1 MKLIR
6 TIIFILLAVNLLS
19 GCMTYQYVNL
29 VSVEKEDSVKNRA
42 DQPDSLE
49 ISYEFSGNGGFVSI
63 HIANHSERPLLLD
76 KAKSSVIHD
85 DYSVPF
91 WSGQSEINAESTTTR
106 SIWVDGESSSTTTG
120 TLSAEPEMLFI
131 PPHSKAILSG
141 PQIEQEFFALPPKQQ
156 LTKIPIGLSFG
167 YMCTY
172 NEQQSP
178 GYYRIFLTLVYH
190 DSPERPFYI
199 DKTYRVADITRTSVP
214 PLDSSDSTQQQFYI
228 KKTTGGGKAM
238 ATAGLLGL
246 FTVAILAES
255 ETEQ

>member
-6 TIIFILLAVNLLS
+6 TIIYILLSMNLLS

-29 VSVEKEDSVKNRA
+29 VSVEKEDSVKNITS
-42 DQPDSLE
+42 QTDSLE
-49 ISYEFSGNGGFVSI
+49 FSYEFSGNGGFVSI
-63 HIANHSERPLLLD
+63 QISNHSERPLLLD

-85 DYSVPF
+85 DYSTPF
-91 WSGQSEINAESTTTR
+91 WSGQSEINTESTTTR
-106 SIWVDGESSSTTTG
+106 SIWVDSESSGTTTG
-120 TLSAEPEMLFI
+120 TLSSEPEMLFI

-156 LTKIPIGLSFG
+156 LTKIPLGLSYG

-172 NEQQSP
+172 EGQESP

-190 DSPERPFYI
+190 DSPDQPFYI
-199 DKTYRVADITRTSVP
+199 DKTYRIADITRTSVP
-214 PLDSSDSTQQQFYI
+214 PQDFPSTTQQQFHI
-228 KKTTGGGKAM
+228 KKMTGGGKIM